1 MRTLIFCF
9 VAVVVTVKTLE
20 IAPAGTKTLAGTF
33 ARVELL
39 LAMLITM
46 PPAGAALVR
55 VTVPVAFDPPTTVE
69 GLRVNDDNAAGAGGL
84 TVSVADLFTPA

>member
-1 MRTLIFCF
+1 MIFCF
-9 VAVVVTVKTLE
+9 VVIVVTVKTFE

-39 LAMLITM
+39 LAMVTTM

-55 VTVPVAFDPPTTVE
+55 VTVPVAFEPPTTVE
-69 GLRVNDDNAAGAGGL
+69 GLRVNDDNAAAGAGGL
-84 TVSVADLFTPA
+84 TVRAADLFTPA

>member
-1 MRTLIFCF
+1 
-9 VAVVVTVKTLE
+9 VVTVKTWE

-39 LAMLITM
+39 LAMLITI

-55 VTVPVAFDPPTTVE
+55 VTFPVAFDPPTTVKR
-69 GLRVNDDNAAGAGGL
+69 LTVNDDNAAGAGGL
-84 TVSVADLFTPA
+84 TVRVADLLTPA